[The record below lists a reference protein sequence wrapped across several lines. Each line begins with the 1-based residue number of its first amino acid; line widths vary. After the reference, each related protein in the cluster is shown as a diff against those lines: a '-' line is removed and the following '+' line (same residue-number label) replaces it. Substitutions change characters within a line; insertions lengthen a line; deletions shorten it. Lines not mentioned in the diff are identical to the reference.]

1 MRLGGRPGAPR
12 HNLVLM
18 FCFGKRGTWSLCWKF
33 PRVSPVSS
41 AFFNNQEQSLSSNNF
56 LTLSPAGKPMKSM
69 LVVALLVIFQ
79 VSSPAKGSSVPS
91 STPPSP
97 SPPLPKVLV
106 EELGICWKEIDPD
119 TNPFTIH

>member
-1 MRLGGRPGAPR
+1 
-12 HNLVLM
+12 
-18 FCFGKRGTWSLCWKF
+18 
-33 PRVSPVSS
+33 
-41 AFFNNQEQSLSSNNF
+41 
-56 LTLSPAGKPMKSM
+56 MKSM